1 MFKRILVGFDGSEA
15 SRRALKAAL
24 ELATSL
30 GTEHVL
36 ALTIVQAPDFPELEG
51 EVDAALVEAKGP
63 LAEAVRWA
71 KQQAANMEVKL
82 TVRRQIGHPAEM
94 LVRVAEEQGY
104 GLIILGRRGR
114 SAARHWLVGSTT
126 DRVVDHA
133 RCAVMIVH

>member
-30 GTEHVL
+30 GTEHIL
-36 ALTIVQAPDFPELEG
+36 ALTVVQAPEFPELEG
-51 EVDAALVEAKGP
+51 EVDTALAEAKGP
-63 LAEAVRWA
+63 LAEAMRWA
-71 KQQAANMEVKL
+71 KQQAANAEVSL
-82 TVRRQIGHPAEM
+82 AIRRQIGHPAEV

-104 GLIILGRRGR
+104 GLIVLGRRGH
-114 SAARHWLVGSTT
+114 SAARHWLIGSTT

-133 RCAVMIVH
+133 HCAVMIVH